1 MEKWRDIPGY
11 EKLYQA
17 SDDGQ
22 IRTCKGKTTNS
33 ARFARRVWKQRI
45 IKQKIQ
51 KRTGRRRNGDA
62 RVSLWK
68 DGKERTVLVSRL
80 VAMTWCPGYREGL
93 TVNHIDGNS
102 LNNCAKNLEWV
113 SIAENIRKGF
123 DAGLFARNQKAVVL
137 KRDSEKLSFVSMAEA
152 GRYIGRSN
160 KYISDCVKAGRKAR
174 ALDGRNYDILSA

>member
-1 MEKWRDIPGY
+1 MKWKNGAIFRGTRSYIKHQMTGKY
-11 EKLYQA
+11 ERARVKQ
-17 SDDGQ
+17 
-22 IRTCKGKTTNS
+22 RTMPDLQDVSGSSALLSKKYRSAPEEDEMATRGCRCGKT
-33 ARFARRVWKQRI
+33 
-45 IKQKIQ
+45 
-51 KRTGRRRNGDA
+51 
-62 RVSLWK
+62 
-68 DGKERTVLVSRL
+68 ERTVLVSRL

-174 ALDGRNYDILSA
+174 ALDGRSYDILSA